1 MRAFL
6 AAVAVAALIVVGI
19 PAGAAEFQPV
29 GEEWQTVSGSIALP
43 TRFADTAN
51 TSVDQGWPG
60 LIRRVYQASA
70 DSNGVIGYVFDVDP
84 ETWGG
89 PFVLGNVT
97 DQTGTGQLDIY
108 FYDEMGDA
116 GGAVA
121 GVTTGEYQSPAKGE
135 VGFIPEGS
143 RKAIVF
149 TPDAINST
157 FDYTGYT
164 APVIELSLDSLD
176 LTVPAGATIEWL
188 NKTTDYSYVRHTPA
202 SGAALFDSSPKAGT
216 GLRAGD
222 TFKHIFDTP
231 GTYSYA
237 TAQGTGTITVIEG
250 PGVGTPAG

>member
-1 MRAFL
+1 MRAFF
-6 AAVAVAALIVVGI
+6 AALAVAALIGAGM

-43 TRFADTAN
+43 TRFTDG
-51 TSVDQGWPG
+51 VGGWPG

-70 DSNGVIGYVFDVDP
+70 DSNGVIGYVFDVEP

-116 GGAVA
+116 GGAVP
-121 GVTTGEYQSPAKGE
+121 GVTTGEYQTASKGE
-135 VGFIPEGS
+135 VGFVPEGS

-149 TPDAINST
+149 TPDAVNAT

-176 LTVPAGATIEWL
+176 LTVPAGATVKWL
-188 NKTTDYSYVRHTPA
+188 NKTADYSYVRHTPA
-202 SGAALFDSSPKAGT
+202 SGKALFDSSPKAGT
-216 GLRAGD
+216 GLRVGD

-231 GTYSYA
+231 GTYTYA
-237 TAQGTGTITVIEG
+237 TSVGAGTITVTEG